1 MTQCPLQSAGGRSMR
16 FNLVLPDL
24 GLEDQPLTISLWLV
38 EIGAEVAAGDRLVEL
53 AADSVTID
61 LPSPAS
67 GVLVETLAVED
78 EEVQIGQILAVIEG
92 EEV

>member
-1 MTQCPLQSAGGRSMR
+1 MR

-24 GLEDQPLTISLWLV
+24 GLDEQPLTVSLWLV
-38 EIGAEVAAGDRLVEL
+38 EIGAEVTAGDRLVEL

-67 GVLVETLAVED
+67 GVLVETRAVED
-78 EEVQIGQILAVIEG
+78 EEVQIGQILGVIEG
-92 EEV
+92 DEA

>member
-1 MTQCPLQSAGGRSMR
+1 MR

-24 GLEDQPLTISLWLV
+24 GMEDAPLTVSLWLV

-53 AADSVTID
+53 AADGVTVD
-61 LPSPAS
+61 LPSPAT
-67 GVLVETLAVED
+67 GVLIETLVLED

-92 EEV
+92 EDA

>member
-1 MTQCPLQSAGGRSMR
+1 MR

>member
-1 MTQCPLQSAGGRSMR
+1 MR

-53 AADSVTID
+53 TADSVTVD
-61 LPSPAS
+61 LPAPAS
-67 GVLVETLAVED
+67 GVLIETLAVED

-92 EEV
+92 EEA